1 MIEQSEG
8 KMVKLQRKKGTSIG
22 VAALVIIAGAIIV
35 GVAVG
40 GGYYILQPRNQDQS
54 DSNLGILAEDFSL
67 TDLDG
72 NSFSLADFKGSVVVI
87 DFMATWCGPCRRL
100 MPQLREVWEEHQ
112 SRIVLVS
119 IDIDPRESDETLRG
133 FAQEFPY
140 ATWIWAVD
148 DTASLGRIYEVTFIP
163 KTVII
168 DENGYIRFT
177 HVGVTPAST
186 LIKEVEQLMNLGS

>member
-1 MIEQSEG
+1 MIEESDG
-8 KMVKLQRKKGTSIG
+8 KLVKLQRKKSTTIG
-22 VAALVIIAGAIIV
+22 VAAFIIIVGAIIV

-40 GGYYILQPRNQDQS
+40 GGYHILQPRNQDQS
-54 DSNLGILAEDFSL
+54 DSNRGILAADFSL

-72 NSFSLADFKGSVVVI
+72 NSFSLADFRGSVVVI
-87 DFMATWCGPCRRL
+87 DFMATWCGPCRRM

-112 SRIVLVS
+112 SRIVLMS

-163 KTVII
+163 KTVVI
-168 DENGYIRFT
+168 DMDGYIRFT
-177 HVGVTPAST
+177 HFGVTPAST
-186 LIKEVEQLMNLGS
+186 LVNEVEQLMNLGR